1 MAAVELL
8 RDLPR
13 TEDSR
18 RLVLEWLDRIE
29 SERTVERTGET
40 NKDVFGEELAENGL
54 TASRGGSASDKNGS
68 TAPRGGSASN
78 KNGST
83 APQGR
88 PPSGKEGST
97 AICGRP
103 PKSQDKGIHMGLFT
117 PFQGG
122 SGS

>member
-1 MAAVELL
+1 MAAEELF

-18 RLVLEWLDRIE
+18 RLILEWLDRIE

-40 NKDVFGEELAENGL
+40 DKDISGKELAENES

-68 TAPRGGSASN
+68 TAPRGGSASD

-83 APQGR
+83 APQGG

-97 AICGRP
+97 AIRGGP
-103 PKSQDKGIHMGLFT
+103 PKSQDKGIHRGLFT